1 MQTNTWLRHRGS
13 YGNEPVIYGSD
24 YVVQEITENIA
35 EVKRIDLFVVDK
47 GYMEKTING
56 L

>member
-1 MQTNTWLRHRGS
+1 MQTNTWLRHRGP
-13 YGNEPVIYGSD
+13 YGNEPFICGSD

-47 GYMEKTING
+47 GYMEKTIDG